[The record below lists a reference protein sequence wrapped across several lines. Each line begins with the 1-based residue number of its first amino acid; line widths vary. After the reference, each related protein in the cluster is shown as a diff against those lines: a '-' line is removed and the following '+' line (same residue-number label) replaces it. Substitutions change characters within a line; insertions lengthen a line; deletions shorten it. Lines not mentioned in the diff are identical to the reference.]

1 MTSWALATARPR
13 PERGSVTPLLIV
25 FAVSLAL
32 MIAAVTDVSAAYLRR
47 QAAASLADG
56 AALSASDAAAAASV
70 YASGESRRFVP
81 IDEDAARH
89 AVLAYLDDTGA
100 FRRYPGLQAAV
111 QVVDGRTVVVD
122 LAMPYDLPISI
133 PGARDSVLI
142 RVQAAAELP
151 VY

>member
-1 MTSWALATARPR
+1 MTPPEPTPR
-13 PERGSVTPLLIV
+13 GRDSESGSVTPLLIV

-56 AALSASDAAAAASV
+56 AALSASDAAAAAAV
-70 YASGESRRFVP
+70 YAEDGGRFVP

-89 AVLAYLDDTGA
+89 AVLAYLDDSGA
-100 FRRYPGLQAAV
+100 SRRYPGLRTAV
-111 QVVDGRTVVVD
+111 RVIGSRTVVVD
-122 LAMPYDLPISI
+122 LAMPYDLPISV
-133 PGARDSVLI
+133 PGAGDGVVIKVEAS
-142 RVQAAAELP
+142 AELP